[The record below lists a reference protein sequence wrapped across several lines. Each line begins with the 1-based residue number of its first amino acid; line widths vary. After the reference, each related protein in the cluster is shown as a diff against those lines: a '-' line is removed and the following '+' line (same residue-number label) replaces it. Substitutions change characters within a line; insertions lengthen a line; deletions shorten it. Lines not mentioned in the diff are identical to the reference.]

1 MNEELSDAEML
12 EIPVET
18 VTVRR
23 KESGKKRRSR
33 EDLADRV
40 VESVNDRVDA
50 RDPAYAESTPI
61 DRAPE
66 LTHREKVARRVLWGE
81 FAAVCALCAVIFLT
95 NIFLADS
102 AINTFV
108 RGLWKDAEEASDPR
122 TYADFT
128 LSPVVNAYTDAEI
141 AVSDTGVMSFTAACS
156 VYPPCAGEVAAV
168 HGDGENGYTVEL
180 RHSDTFSTVLS
191 GLTDVYC
198 AVGET
203 VRSNIPLAY
212 SAGETPVRV
221 TFYEGGA
228 LLDCVTVGEDGIAWS

>member
-1 MNEELSDAEML
+1 
-12 EIPVET
+12 
-18 VTVRR
+18 
-23 KESGKKRRSR
+23 
-33 EDLADRV
+33 
-40 VESVNDRVDA
+40 
-50 RDPAYAESTPI
+50 
-61 DRAPE
+61 
-66 LTHREKVARRVLWGE
+66 
-81 FAAVCALCAVIFLT
+81 
-95 NIFLADS
+95 
-102 AINTFV
+102 
-108 RGLWKDAEEASDPR
+108 
-122 TYADFT
+122 
-128 LSPVVNAYTDAEI
+128 
-141 AVSDTGVMSFTAACS
+141 MSFTAACS